1 MAANKDVGL
10 MRLLASVV
18 VANVI
23 RSIMTAES
31 KMVTRR

>member
-1 MAANKDVGL
+1 MAANEVFGL

-23 RSIMTAES
+23 RSVMTAES